1 MTSEQLKH
9 KSVFR
14 YNVSFY
20 YQSTIIYF
28 IVFVLYVIVRGEIVD
43 NSYTLVIK
51 DPILYLL
58 AIIVVISILTLLLN
72 LYKKRHIEISQNGIV
87 FINRFKR
94 KEIPLDKIE
103 SVKLTKERRAAQSKA
118 FQLIILKLKSRK
130 RRLLIRPTDYENFDE
145 LVKRFL
151 ELKKLIEA
159 HEIR

>member
-145 LVKRFL
+145 LIKRFL
-151 ELKKLIEA
+151 ELKTRIEA